1 MSAQALKELLKR
13 CKEAISSGRFPNAI
27 EAANDALEVDEE
39 NYQATL
45 LLGKAQHL
53 NKDDTAA
60 CAAYDKAIKLE
71 PTQPLAYI
79 GLLQACNVRSNG
91 KKYLATLVEVL
102 KLLCS
107 QDQQTKANDTYCKS
121 ERVIYAH
128 GTPETQLEFT
138 KLQIPGSPLFELMEA
153 VMPKPAFTFEKL
165 VKMEEEQE
173 KKALNKALADA
184 NFTITG
190 KKKRTPQQVRYDFYS
205 KSNLPFL
212 YQELINWTNNDELRT
227 ETEKKLLKA
236 RADLLASAPQGKE
249 KELLHMEV
257 SDMVDGA
264 VVVKS
269 RDSLAWDLYLEWLD
283 PRDLSDLPSETV
295 NEYLDFFPETGLHKI
310 LSGYVY
316 SDISSIVRTKK
327 KEKKEEEG
335 DEGTEDKSTEDKDDT
350 KEDSKDAKDTKTK
363 PKSKDAKKD
372 SKDDSKEDPKEDED
386 LERLE
391 ENVNDDEVLSEDITT
406 YLAEGLKQDP
416 KSILGHRISAQY
428 YFHHKEYAQAIR
440 MCLAGIE
447 TANTYHNT
455 WLSHVKNALRHF
467 NIILGTCYIFYQAP
481 KNFDNALEIF
491 NGVLAEE
498 PKNVAGLVGKGLI
511 LVEKKQWSE
520 ARTLLQEV
528 VDKNPDNSQ
537 ALFELSWCCVLMG
550 DYEQGRK
557 GLQHVIELV
566 TGSDSVSRDLRA
578 QCYWRIG
585 QSYEKEGCDDTEVI
599 FQAYLKSLT
608 ENPNFA
614 PSYTALGLL
623 YADSVGDQKRASKC
637 FYKALELSA
646 LEIKAAER
654 LAIEFSDK
662 ADWDAVE
669 VIANRVI
676 GVMKDKVAWPYRA
689 LGISYL
695 NKNDFGK
702 AIVNFQWVLRVD
714 STDVNAWTGL
724 GEAYKKAGRL
734 TSALKA
740 LERANDLIKK
750 QDDDSENQ
758 LDRWIPGYLAAVS
771 HTLLAEYSDA
781 LEILSGISEK
791 HPHEVI
797 VLRAQQMTLN
807 DAATASITDG
817 LYVEAANYAIKA
829 LESCA
834 VSVAH
839 NHLTQDLWKSVG
851 DACAVFLR
859 VESQVDQFPIELAK
873 KIFSGMSA
881 DKVREFNN
889 FAERN
894 FSFDSNHALLV
905 QIGEHD
911 GQPLDGA
918 DLEYPTPASLEAIKV
933 LYLTAFKY
941 SLLCARPD
949 PSTQAA
955 GWYNLGLAELGLAL
969 RARDKNDE
977 NLNLAASQ
985 CLKRALHIEH
995 KNADIWNAFGVASVR
1010 LNVRVAQHC
1019 FIRALTL
1026 NNRAPQIWAN
1036 LGALYLGQGDLEL
1049 AKEAFSLT
1057 QTMDPEFVEAWQG
1070 LGIIASVTGDEKK
1083 ARANFEQSF
1092 LVSKGVQDL
1101 AKLLYG
1107 LSVFEKVTGTGSR
1120 EVAVENATL
1129 ALDKLLK
1136 AKPNSKLGLLLR
1148 GSLLEFQ
1155 GDYEEAEVQITHLCN
1170 ALEELY
1176 EELESEQD
1184 LEAFAKAKSQL
1195 ARLALGMH
1203 DFEAAI
1209 QHAEFALDVAQERP
1223 SLSKTRLSAHITCGL
1238 AYFFISQFDQSISC
1252 FQQALEES
1260 DEDQEIVVL
1269 LVQVLWAKGGEARD
1283 VARDQLYDSVEH
1295 KGSNLKIALV
1305 LGAIGLVEENTDL
1318 QDAALDELNGLS
1330 LDLKLKDSGNKLEW
1344 VTSLLAKSLTGS
1356 DFEAALP
1363 WRRSAF
1369 VNHSEYKVWSHV
1381 DKKIALQ
1388 VANQNALNRASFD
1401 YTELSDA
1408 LVDMGTLEC
1417 AQRALFLRPSS
1428 VNAWKTLA
1436 GCV

>member
-1 MSAQALKELLKR
+1 
-13 CKEAISSGRFPNAI
+13 
-27 EAANDALEVDEE
+27 
-39 NYQATL
+39 
-45 LLGKAQHL
+45 
-53 NKDDTAA
+53 
-60 CAAYDKAIKLE
+60 
-71 PTQPLAYI
+71 
-79 GLLQACNVRSNG
+79 
-91 KKYLATLVEVL
+91 
-102 KLLCS
+102 
-107 QDQQTKANDTYCKS
+107 
-121 ERVIYAH
+121 
-128 GTPETQLEFT
+128 
-138 KLQIPGSPLFELMEA
+138 
-153 VMPKPAFTFEKL
+153 MPKPAFTYEKL

-190 KKKRTPQQVRYDFYS
+190 KKKRTPQQVRYDFHS

-212 YQELINWTNNDELRT
+212 YQELINWTGNDELRI
-227 ETEKKLLKA
+227 ETEKKLLKC
-236 RADLLASAPQGKE
+236 RAELLASAPLGKE
-249 KELLHMEV
+249 KEQLHMEV

-269 RDSLAWDLYLEWLD
+269 HDSLAWDLYLEWLD
-283 PRDLSDLPSETV
+283 PRELADLPSESV

-310 LSGYVY
+310 LSGYVF
-316 SDISSIVRTKK
+316 SDISSMVRTKK
-327 KEKKEEEG
+327 EDKKEKGDEEEEKEGEEGEDKAEVKEKKE
-335 DEGTEDKSTEDKDDT
+335 KKT
-350 KEDSKDAKDTKTK
+350 KKEAKKDTKT
-363 PKSKDAKKD
+363 PEG
-372 SKDDSKEDPKEDED
+372 DDD
-386 LERLE
+386 LVGLE

-416 KSILGHRISAQY
+416 KSILGHRITAQY
-428 YFHHKEYAQAIR
+428 YFHHKEYAEAIR
-440 MCLAGIE
+440 MCLAGIDA
-447 TANTYHNT
+447 ANKYHDT

-491 NGVLAEE
+491 NAVLEDE

-511 LVEKKQWSE
+511 LVEKKQWSD

-537 ALFELSWCCVLMG
+537 ALFELSWCCILMG
-550 DYEQGRK
+550 DFEQGRK
-557 GLQHVIELV
+557 GLERVIELV
-566 TGSDSVSRDLRA
+566 TGTDSVSRDLRA

-585 QSYEKEGCDDTEVI
+585 QSYEKEGCEDTQVI

-623 YADSVGDQKRASKC
+623 YADSVGDQARASKC

-646 LEIKAAER
+646 QEINAAER

-662 ADWDAVE
+662 GDWDAVE

-714 STDVNAWTGL
+714 SSDVNAWTGL

-740 LERANDLIKK
+740 LERANELIAK
-750 QDDDSENQ
+750 QKDAKDEKNQ
-758 LDRWIPGYLAAVS
+758 LDYWIPAYLAAVS
-771 HTLLAEYSDA
+771 HSELAEFSDA
-781 LEILSGISEK
+781 LVILDGILEE
-791 HPHEVI
+791 HPHENI
-797 VLRAQQMTLN
+797 VLRALQNTLN
-807 DAATASITDG
+807 NAATASITDG

-829 LESCA
+829 LQSCE
-834 VSVAH
+834 VSVGLGH
-839 NHLTQDLWKSVG
+839 QSQDLWKSVG

-859 VESQVDQFPIELAK
+859 VESQIQNFPIDLAK

-905 QIGEHD
+905 AVGEHD
-911 GQPLDGA
+911 GESLDGA
-918 DLEYPTPASLEAIKV
+918 DLNYPTPVTLNSINV

-969 RARDKNDE
+969 KAQDKNDD

-1107 LSVFEKVTGTGSR
+1107 LSVFEKVSGTGSR

-1155 GDYEEAEVQITHLCN
+1155 GDYEEAEVQITNLCN

-1176 EELESEQD
+1176 EELESDSD
-1184 LEAFAKAKSQL
+1184 LEDFAKAKSQL
-1195 ARLALGMH
+1195 ARIALGMH

-1223 SLSKTRLSAHITCGL
+1223 NLAKTRLSAHITCGL

-1305 LGAIGLVEENTDL
+1305 LGAIGLVEDNADL

-1356 DFEAALP
+1356 DFEASLP

-1388 VANQNALNRASFD
+1388 VATQNALNRASFD
-1401 YTELSDA
+1401 YTQLADA
-1408 LVDMGTLEC
+1408 LVDIGTLEC
-1417 AQRALFLRPSS
+1417 AQRALFLKPSC
-1428 VNAWKTLA
+1428 VDAWKTLA